1 MHKKRLLISA
11 VLIDDD
17 KETIQLSSELRTS
30 NGIQIVGKGH
40 DSLSVFN
47 DGYFFF
53 D

>member
-1 MHKKRLLISA
+1 MLIRA
-11 VLIDDD
+11 LVIDDD
-17 KETIQLSSELRTS
+17 KETIQLSNELRTS